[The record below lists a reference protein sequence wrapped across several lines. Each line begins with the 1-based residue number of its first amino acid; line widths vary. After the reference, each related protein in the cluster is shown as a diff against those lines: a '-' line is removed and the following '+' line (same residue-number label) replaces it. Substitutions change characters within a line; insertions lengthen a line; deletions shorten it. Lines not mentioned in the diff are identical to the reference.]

1 MQVKYKNVDPK
12 LVVSEI
18 RNGRSIESIQ
28 KIFEIKLKSEVQD
41 LYLRGLM
48 ELGEIPQVNFSKSN
62 PGDFKLSRP
71 TVAIRNEKG
80 VSAPP
85 VIIKTPSLRTI
96 GQSGS
101 ITLNKALLIE
111 QMGFGVGDSF
121 EIYREGDRVI
131 LQKTPNPQ

>member
-62 PGDFKLSRP
+62 PGGFQPSRP
-71 TVAIRNEKG
+71 TVAIRNDKG

-101 ITLNKALLIE
+101 ITINKALLIE
-111 QMGFGVGDSF
+111 QMGFGVGDCF